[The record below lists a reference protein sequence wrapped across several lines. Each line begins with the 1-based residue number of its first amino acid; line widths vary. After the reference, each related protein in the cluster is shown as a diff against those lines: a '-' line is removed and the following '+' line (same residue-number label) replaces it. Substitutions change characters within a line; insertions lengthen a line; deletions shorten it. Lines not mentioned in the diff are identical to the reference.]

1 MGASV
6 FFSSASE
13 LATVSNTFSVSSVAT
28 DPTTVSL
35 TITSPT
41 NVVTTY
47 TYAASQITRSSAGVY
62 TKDITCDE
70 DGKWQYK
77 WVGTGT
83 AVDTAIGTWEV
94 QETDVGKLY
103 CPIEALKS
111 RLNITH
117 SNSDFELHAAC
128 FAASRWVEQHTER
141 VFWRSLSQT
150 RTFVP
155 DCSTTVRLPA
165 FCDLVS
171 ASAVK
176 TDTAGDGT
184 FATTLSASGYRLLP
198 HNPAAAPEQ
207 LPYDEIRLTTGSVPT
222 GGVGRPDT
230 VQVTGIWGWPR
241 VPSAI
246 RSAAAIL
253 AADTYKLKDAPFGV
267 AGEGEFLQQVGENR
281 RALKLLEPYKRYA
294 VLVA

>member
-1 MGASV
+1 MTATV

-13 LATVSNTFSVSSVAT
+13 LATVSNTFSVNDVAT
-28 DPTTVSL
+28 NPTSVTL

-41 NVVTTY
+41 NVVTTP
-47 TYAASQITRSSAGVY
+47 TPTNSATGVY
-62 TKDITCDE
+62 TADVTCDE
-70 DGKWQYK
+70 DGTWQYQ
-77 WVGTGT
+77 WVGTGA
-83 AVDTAIGTWEV
+83 AVDTAVGTWKVE
-94 QETDVGKLY
+94 ETSLGKLY
-103 CPIEALKS
+103 CPIETLKS

-117 SNSDFELHAAC
+117 SNADFELHAAC

-141 VFWRSLSQT
+141 IFWRTLSSS

-155 DCSTTVRLPA
+155 DCSTVLLPA

-184 FATTLSASGYRLLP
+184 FATTLSASDWRLLP
-198 HNPAAAPEQ
+198 YNPSAAPEQ
-207 LPYDEIRLTTGSVPT
+207 LPYNEIRLTTGSFPT
-222 GGVGRPDT
+222 GGRGRPDT
-230 VQVTGIWGWPR
+230 VQVTGIWGWPK

-253 AADTYKLKDAPFGV
+253 AADVYKLKDAPFGV
-267 AGEGEFLQQVGENR
+267 AGEGEFLMQAGENR

>member
-1 MGASV
+1 V
-6 FFSSASE
+6 LFKSASE
-13 LATVSNTFSVSSVAT
+13 LATLSNTFSVGSTPTNPTSVVL
-28 DPTTVSL
+28 TV
-35 TITSPT
+35 TSPT
-41 NVVTTY
+41 NVVTTPTPTNTGAGAY
-47 TYAASQITRSSAGVY
+47 SA
-62 TKDITCDE
+62 DIVCDE
-70 DGKWQYK
+70 DGTWQYA
-77 WVGTGT
+77 WVGTGA

-94 QETDVGKLY
+94 QETDLGKLY

-128 FAASRWVEQHTER
+128 FAASRWVEQHCDR
-141 VFWRSLSQT
+141 MFWRSLSQP
-150 RTFVP
+150 RTFEP
-155 DCSTTVRLPA
+155 DCGTVLLPA

-171 ASAVK
+171 VSAVK

-184 FATTLSASGYRLLP
+184 FTTTLSASAYRLLP
-198 HNPAAAPEQ
+198 ANPGAAPEQ
-207 LPYDEIRLTTGSVPT
+207 LPYDEVRLTTGYFPT

-230 VQVTGIWGWPR
+230 VQITGIWGWPK

-246 RSAAAIL
+246 RGAAAIL
-253 AADTYKLKDAPFGV
+253 AADVYKLKDAPFGV

-281 RALKLLEPYKRYA
+281 RALKLLEPYKRTA

>member
-1 MGASV
+1 MSASV

-13 LATVSNTFSVSSVAT
+13 LATVRNTFSVGST
-28 DPTTVSL
+28 PTNPTTVTL

-41 NVVTTY
+41 NVVTTPSP
-47 TYAASQITRSSAGVY
+47 TSLGSGVY
-62 TKDITCDE
+62 TADITCDE
-70 DGKWQYK
+70 DGRWQYK
-77 WVGTGT
+77 WVGTGA
-83 AVDTAIGTWEV
+83 AVDTVIGTWEV
-94 QETDVGKLY
+94 QETDLGKLY

-111 RLNITH
+111 RLNIQH
-117 SNSDFELHAAC
+117 DNSDFELHAAC
-128 FAASRWVEQHTER
+128 FAASRWVEQHTDR
-141 VFWRSLSQT
+141 VFWRSLSQS

-155 DCSTTVRLPA
+155 DCGTVLLPA

-184 FATTLSASGYRLLP
+184 FATTLSASDYRLLP
-198 HNPAAAPEQ
+198 YNPSAAPET
-207 LPYDEIRLTTGSVPT
+207 LPYDEVRLISGWYPIGT
-222 GGVGRPDT
+222 VGRPDT
-230 VQVTGIWGWPR
+230 VQITGIWGWPR
-241 VPSAI
+241 VPAAI

-267 AGEGEFLQQVGENR
+267 AGEGEFLMQAGENR
-281 RALKLLEPYKRYA
+281 RALKLLEPYKRTA